1 MRDVVLSKATETS
14 INEYL
19 DKPSPVIVISGNPGS
34 GKHYLAKKIA
44 AELLEINYDK
54 LLTYPYLI
62 QLEPENNNISIDSI
76 RQVQTDLIRVVPGK
90 SKIRQVII
98 IENAQTLGQE
108 AQNALLKTLEDTK
121 EATVFILCMPKM
133 SDVLETVA
141 SRAREI
147 RVHAVPQTAAE
158 KYFGPK
164 YGAEV
169 IQQAYRLGNGNMG
182 LMSAILRGEK
192 TDLTDAITDVKHIL
206 SLSQHDKLLEVTRLV
221 KDKDK
226 VTAFLDTFSL
236 LAHASVKNTLKMGK
250 MTDATRWQAISKRVA
265 RAQKSL
271 DKNASPKLV
280 LTDLFLNI

>member
-1 MRDVVLSKATETS
+1 MKDIVLSKATEIS

-19 DKPSPVIVISGNPGS
+19 EKPSPVIIITGNPGS

-44 AELLEINYDK
+44 AELLGINYDK
-54 LLTYPYLI
+54 LSTYPYLI
-62 QLEPENNNISIDSI
+62 QIEPENNHISIDSI
-76 RQVQTDLIRVVPGK
+76 RQLQKDLVRVVPGENE
-90 SKIRQVII
+90 IRQVII
-98 IENAQTLGQE
+98 LDNAQTLGQE

-121 EATVFILCMPKM
+121 EATVFILCMRKM

-147 RVHAVPQTAAE
+147 RIHSVPRALAE
-158 KYFGPK
+158 QYFSHNHGK
-164 YGAEV
+164 EE

-182 LMSAILRGEK
+182 LMSAILGGEQ
-192 TDLTDAITDVKHIL
+192 TDLTDAIVDVKHIL
-206 SLSQHDKLLEVTRLV
+206 TLSQHDKLLEVTRLV

-226 VTAFLDTFSL
+226 VKAFLEAFSL

-250 MTDATRWQAISKRVA
+250 IKDANRWQVISKKVA
-265 RAQKSL
+265 RAEKSL
-271 DKNASPKLV
+271 EKNASPKLV